1 MVFHCKGIGSRLLG
15 NAKVQSLRFVC
26 SNAYLHLCGE
36 TASTAYHLHPGKAGW
51 RAAGQATVQRN
62 NALNAANTV

>member
-1 MVFHCKGIGSRLLG
+1 MVFHCKGIGSGLLG

-36 TASTAYHLHPGKAGW
+36 TAPTAYHLHPRKAG
-51 RAAGQATVQRN
+51 RGVAGQATVQRN
-62 NALNAANTV
+62 YTLNAANTD